1 MMEEQAISIVRIFDA
16 PRELVFG
23 NWVRAEDVATWF
35 APVGFTVAGCAVD
48 ARPGGHWWVEYE
60 STGGDRHREYGEF
73 REVVPPERLVFTLTQ
88 QDGAGN
94 TGPETLVRVI
104 LAERGGKTE
113 MTFAQTGF
121 RSAAVRDGNAGG
133 WRGCFDKLDTHLA
146 VGAPDPSGDAEA
158 AADPSRGAEAAPA
171 PSGDAE
177 AQIRREFAEWFR
189 DSAAKDING
198 VMTKIADD
206 VVSYEHAAPMVY
218 RGADAVREVCQYGF
232 DIADGEFRWDIPDL
246 EVMVRGDLA
255 VTWGLNRMRVTGR
268 DGATV
273 ESWSRG
279 TRIFQRRDG
288 RWQMIHQHVSFPFDP
303 SNGQVVTTR

>member
-1 MMEEQAISIVRIFDA
+1 M
-16 PRELVFG
+16 
-23 NWVRAEDVATWF
+23 
-35 APVGFTVAGCAVD
+35 
-48 ARPGGHWWVEYE
+48 
-60 STGGDRHREYGEF
+60 
-73 REVVPPERLVFTLTQ
+73 
-88 QDGAGN
+88 
-94 TGPETLVRVI
+94 
-104 LAERGGKTE
+104 
-113 MTFAQTGF
+113 
-121 RSAAVRDGNAGG
+121 
-133 WRGCFDKLDTHLA
+133 
-146 VGAPDPSGDAEA
+146 
-158 AADPSRGAEAAPA
+158 
-171 PSGDAE
+171 
-177 AQIRREFAEWFR
+177 RREFAEWFR

-218 RGADAVREVCQYGF
+218 RGAGAVREVCQYGF

-303 SNGQVVTTR
+303 SSGQIVTSR